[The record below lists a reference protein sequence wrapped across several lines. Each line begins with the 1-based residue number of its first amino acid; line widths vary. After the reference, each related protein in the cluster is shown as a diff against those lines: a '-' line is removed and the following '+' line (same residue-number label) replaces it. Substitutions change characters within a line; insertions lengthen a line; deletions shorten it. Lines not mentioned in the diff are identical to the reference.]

1 MERVIGIG
9 GIFFKSRD
17 PAKLKTW
24 YRDHLGVPVGADGST
39 IFPADGDPGPSTV
52 WEPFAEDTK
61 YFAPSTQPFMINFR
75 VRNLGAMLDQLRAAG
90 ASVDENV
97 QEASYGKFGW
107 VMDPEGNRIELWE
120 PPPPE
125 VT

>member
-24 YRDHLGVPVGADGST
+24 YREHLGVPVGADGST
-39 IFPADGDPGPSTV
+39 IFPTDGDPGPSTV
-52 WEPFAEDTK
+52 WEPFAEDTT

-75 VRNLGAMLDQLRAAG
+75 VRNLRAMLEQLRAAG
-90 ASVDENV
+90 ATVDENV
-97 QEASYGKFGW
+97 QEASFGKFGW

-120 PPPPE
+120 PPQPE
-125 VT
+125 VK